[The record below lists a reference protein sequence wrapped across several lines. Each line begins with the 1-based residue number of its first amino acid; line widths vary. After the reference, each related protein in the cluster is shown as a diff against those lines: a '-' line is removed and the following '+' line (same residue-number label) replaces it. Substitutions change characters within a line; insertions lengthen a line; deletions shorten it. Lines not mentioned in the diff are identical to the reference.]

1 MARGEQSPAQD
12 DTRQAVRNLSRA
24 VALADSAFAH
34 HFADNTMKMLR
45 YYNPVTRTAETEVGS
60 VWMYTSAI
68 EAVNS
73 ILQSLKDMRRQAPEL
88 YAQHYKRYLDI
99 LARLY
104 GGLEYYAG
112 SYTLTSYTQTRGW
125 TVYGVN
131 RGREKGAADVTG
143 VLNVYDDQQ
152 WLVRE
157 LLRSYKITGKAA
169 YLDKAEYLTDYVLDG
184 WDCTLNALGEEN
196 GGITWGPGYITKHS
210 CSNGPMVSPLVWLY
224 EIYRGKADKVT
235 YRKVGADGRRYEVTA
250 KKADYYLDFA
260 KKVYAWQKKHLKN
273 ADGVYYDLVGAVGDS
288 VQYDTVGGTRYRKG
302 LPIASPSG
310 ISHSYNS
317 GTMLSGTADLYRATR
332 MPQYLADTRQLATA
346 TFGFFAHPDAEREG
360 CYSYPVNGFAPWFND
375 VLMTGYAEAW
385 RLAPD
390 AVKGLASFQN
400 NLDYAWDNYLT
411 MGHLPADLL
420 VGWSRTA
427 TDNNTEGMFAFA
439 YASEYA
445 VLADCQRQMASRR
458 RP

>member
-1 MARGEQSPAQD
+1 MVRGEQSSLH

-34 HFADNTMKMLR
+34 HFADNTMMMLR

-88 YAQHYKRYLDI
+88 YAQHYKRYLGI
-99 LARLY
+99 LAQLY
-104 GGLEYYAG
+104 DGLEYYAG
-112 SYTLTSYTQTRGW
+112 TYTLTSYTQTRQW

-131 RGREKGAADVTG
+131 RGRAKGAADVTG
-143 VLNVYDDQQ
+143 MLNVYDDQQ

-157 LLRSYKITGKAA
+157 LLRSYKITGKAE
-169 YLDKAEYLTDYVLDG
+169 YLAKAEYLTDYVLDG
-184 WDCTLNALGEEN
+184 WDCTLNADNEEN

-210 CSNGPMVSPLVWLY
+210 CSNGPMISPLVWLY
-224 EIYRGKADKVT
+224 DIYRSKADKVT
-235 YRKVGADGRRYEVTA
+235 CRKVGADGRRYETTD

-273 ADGVYYDLVGAVGDS
+273 GDGVYYDLIGAVGDS
-288 VQYDTVGGTRYRKG
+288 VQYETVGGTRYRKG
-302 LPIASPSG
+302 LPLTSPSG

-332 MPQYLADTRQLATA
+332 MPQYLADTRQLSTA
-346 TFGFFAHPDAEREG
+346 TFGFFAHRDADREG
-360 CYSYPVNGFAPWFND
+360 YYSYSVKGFAPWFND
-375 VLMTGYAEAW
+375 VLMTGYAEA
-385 RLAPD
+385 RQLAPD
-390 AVKGLASFQN
+390 AVKGLKSFQD
-400 NLDYAWDNYLT
+400 NLDYAWDHYLT
-411 MGHLPADLL
+411 MGHLPANLL
-420 VGWSRTA
+420 TGWNHTA
-427 TDNNTEGMFAFA
+427 SDNNTEGMFAFA

-445 VLADCQRQMASRR
+445 VLAGCQRQMHNQR